1 MGHRGESA
9 LVRIQPTRSLPTIPR
24 LPAAQ
29 ANTPQS
35 STGAVSTGQG
45 PGSGRHTLWRGWG
58 LPCLYGCTLSASAT
72 PVLPLPAAPVSSCRP
87 SSLPCSN
94 QCTTGPQRG
103 QVTTTVCTPRGGVP
117 SLSVLRDTTRGQ
129 RPNLGPPV
137 ARERTRVDAKATR
150 RRAERCDGGHL
161 PCDSGRASTGWM
173 RAEA

>member
-1 MGHRGESA
+1 VVASLGMGHRGESA

-87 SSLPCSN
+87 SSLCHVQTSAPPVP
-94 QCTTGPQRG
+94 PQRG
-103 QVTTTVCTPRGGVP
+103 ASNHHRMHTTGWCTESQCTAGYHPRAAPKSRTACCTRTHAGGREGDATPRGAV
-117 SLSVLRDTTRGQ
+117 
-129 RPNLGPPV
+129 
-137 ARERTRVDAKATR
+137 
-150 RRAERCDGGHL
+150 
-161 PCDSGRASTGWM
+161 
-173 RAEA
+173 